1 MQGSNN
7 LNISENNNTS
17 GLKTHAL
24 VSYILMTLG
33 LFTAIPLLVGAIWAM
48 IKRSSSKGTIYHSH
62 YTNAIR
68 VFWWSLLWAIIG
80 WATTV
85 VLIGFGIL
93 AIAWLWAV
101 YRLVLGLAKILD
113 DEIYPL

>member
-1 MQGSNN
+1 MQAFE
-7 LNISENNNTS
+7 LELVKTCKLFYHNIDDFCFISIGWEYFR
-17 GLKTHAL
+17 GD
-24 VSYILMTLG
+24 
-33 LFTAIPLLVGAIWAM
+33 
-48 IKRSSSKGTIYHSH
+48 YHSH

-80 WATTV
+80 WATSFA
-85 VLIGFGIL
+85 LIGFGIL

-113 DEIYPL
+113 DEAYSL